1 MTKKYILYTIGH
13 SNRTIEQ
20 FIELLKI
27 SNIKQVIDVRTI
39 PKSGHNPQFNQNC
52 LSKTLR
58 NRHIGYRHMK
68 LLGGLRHPLK
78 NSLNIAWENSS
89 FRGYADYMLTEEFEI
104 GLEKLIVIAKK
115 KISVIMCAEAVPWRC
130 HRSLIGDM
138 LLLRN
143 FDVYDIIG
151 KNSVRLHELTAWGRI
166 VGKHII
172 YDKKS

>member
-1 MTKKYILYTIGH
+1 MAKKYILYTIGH

-20 FIELLKI
+20 FVELLKI
-27 SNIKQVIDVRTI
+27 NNIKQVIDIRTI
-39 PKSGHNPQFNQNC
+39 PKSRHNPQFNQDC

-68 LLGGLRHPLK
+68 MLGGLRHPLK
-78 NSLNIAWENSS
+78 NSLNTAWENSS

-104 GLEKLIVIAKK
+104 GLEKLIEIAKK

-151 KNSVRLHELTAWGRI
+151 KNSVRLHELTSWGRI
-166 VGKHII
+166 IGKHII
-172 YDKKS
+172 YDKK